1 LIGDNLTIFS
11 IFSKLLNIDLN
22 QFYSA
27 LLILHPVYNRSKNIV
42 NSMFILTPSMV
53 INRRVTINNG
63 DFI

>member
-1 LIGDNLTIFS
+1 MIGDNLTIFN

-27 LLILHPVYNRSKNIV
+27 LLILYPVYNCSKNIV
-42 NSMFILTPSMV
+42 NSMFILTLSMV

>member
-27 LLILHPVYNRSKNIV
+27 LLILYPVWNHSKNIV
-42 NSMFILTPSMV
+42 NNMFILTPFMV
-53 INRRVTINNG
+53 INRRVKINNG

>member
-27 LLILHPVYNRSKNIV
+27 LLILYPVYNRSKNIV

>member
-1 LIGDNLTIFS
+1 LIGDNLTIFG

-22 QFYSA
+22 QFYPA
-27 LLILHPVYNRSKNIV
+27 LLILYPVYNRGKNIV